1 MGRRLPVGKPTPF
14 AADDVHERISY
25 RTKASTQITSE
36 LLGPE
41 SRDRLQNPVVG
52 PTVVRVEQLNV
63 ILSHGERVPAFC
75 LATPIPDQRWVK
87 WNAAFLATWIIG
99 PSDGLTLS
107 NPAKW
112 KACGESAVISRSE
125 RFIVFLITPNSLQR
139 ICAKAGFL
147 SQNGGNVATVD
158 RTQGMEVLWCP
169 TKGSSWP

>member
-14 AADDVHERISY
+14 AADDVHESISY

-63 ILSHGERVPAFC
+63 ILSHGERVPAIC
-75 LATPIPDQRWVK
+75 LANPIPDQRWVK
-87 WNAAFLATWIIG
+87 WTRGISGDLDNR
-99 PSDGLTLS
+99 PERDGLTLP

-158 RTQGMEVLWCP
+158 RTQGMDVL
-169 TKGSSWP
+169 